1 MQKVREDILLF
12 ERELLHVLGFDFH
25 VDHPH
30 GYIMRWLILE
40 LESLVI
46 SIVLILALRR
56 FARFFDACK
65 RDKES
70 RTLVVSSGEEDRFT
84 ELGLRVSL
92 STCRITALY
101 RPVNIVFRLLQLLM
115 QWRTTLHQQ
124 RSEFS
129 SSLLPSRP
137 CASVLH

>member
-30 GYIMRWLILE
+30 GYIMRWVLILE

-46 SIVLILALRR
+46 SIVLIFVLRR

-70 RTLVVSSGEEDRFT
+70 RTLVVSSGEEDCFT
-84 ELGLRVSL
+84 ELGLRVCL
-92 STCRITALY
+92 STRRITAL
-101 RPVNIVFRLLQLLM
+101 
-115 QWRTTLHQQ
+115 
-124 RSEFS
+124 
-129 SSLLPSRP
+129 SRR
-137 CASVLH
+137 CYIG